1 MRFQKLFE
9 KNTFNIDEVEKLKVQ
24 LKYLEE
30 YVVQRHLWE
39 VVSMEH
45 SMILILLLTLY
56 SVNRFLYGKDN
67 ASPMSG
73 KKRWMK
79 AANVP
84 NYEVWTFVLKF

>member
-1 MRFQKLFE
+1 MRRFQKLFE
-9 KNTFNIDEVEKLKVQ
+9 KNIFNIDEVEKLKVQ

-73 KKRWMK
+73 KKR
-79 AANVP
+79 
-84 NYEVWTFVLKF
+84 